1 MYLYAKDGQMTVKE
15 LRVMAQDMGIR
26 TKNLRKTE
34 LIRAIQLA
42 EGNFD
47 CFGRADGHC
56 DQLNCLFRKDCLG

>member
-1 MYLYAKDGQMTVKE
+1 MTVKE
-15 LRVMAQDMGIR
+15 LRAIAKDLGIR
-26 TKNLRKTE
+26 TNNLRKAE

-47 CFGRADGHC
+47 CFGTAEDYC

>member
-1 MYLYAKDGQMTVKE
+1 MTVEELRAIAKD
-15 LRVMAQDMGIR
+15 LGIG

-34 LIRAIQLA
+34 LIRAIQVA

-47 CFGRADGHC
+47 CFGRAKDYC

>member
-1 MYLYAKDGQMTVKE
+1 MKVKE
-15 LRVMAQDMGIR
+15 LRAIARDLGIR
-26 TKNLRKTE
+26 TNNLRKAE

-47 CFGRADGHC
+47 CFGTAEDYC